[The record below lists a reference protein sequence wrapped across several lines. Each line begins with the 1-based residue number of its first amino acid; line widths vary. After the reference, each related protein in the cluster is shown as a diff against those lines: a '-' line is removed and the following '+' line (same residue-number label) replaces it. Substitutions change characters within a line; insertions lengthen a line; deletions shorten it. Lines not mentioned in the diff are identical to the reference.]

1 MDTLLNLPSVSIAIP
16 VYNEANNIEKVVRS
30 FLHSTYPNL
39 LEILIADGGSTDGT
53 QAIIKFIAQN
63 DSRVHFLQNS
73 RKIQSVACNVMLQE
87 CQGDIF
93 LRADAHSDYAS
104 DYIEKCV
111 EALLTTN
118 ASNVGGAQRFVAK
131 SDFQAGV
138 ALASKSFL
146 GSGGAKYRDLNYQ
159 GYADTVYL
167 GCFWSKCLL
176 GINGFST
183 ENITNED
190 AELNQRLIQHN
201 KQAIYIDPAIL
212 VWYYPRNSWH
222 SLFIQYFQYGMGRCL
237 TSTKH
242 PFKSQLRGL
251 LPFMVIS
258 TAILLLIVD
267 LVFPVLGLPIKL
279 LFGIGLLL
287 PFVESFRVTLKFTHE
302 FCIEIWR
309 GDRNNYPSFFSRWFW
324 CGLTLLTIPFAHFA
338 GYSYQLF
345 LMAVAI
351 IFGRINRSKWLSP
364 NQNMPTTKNT

>member
-1 MDTLLNLPSVSIAIP
+1 MDTPLNLPSVSIAIP
-16 VYNEANNIEKVVRS
+16 VHNEANSIEKVVRS
-30 FLHSTYPNL
+30 FLQNTYPNL

-53 QAIIKFIAQN
+53 QAIIEFLAQE
-63 DSRVHFLQNS
+63 DSRVRFLQNPK
-73 RKIQSVACNVMLQE
+73 KIQSAACNIMLQE

-111 EALLTTN
+111 EALLTKN

-146 GSGGAKYRDLNYQ
+146 GSGGAKYRDPNYQ

-167 GCFWSKCLL
+167 GCFWKKCLL
-176 GINGFST
+176 AVNGFST
-183 ENITNED
+183 EGITNED
-190 AELNQRLIQHN
+190 AELNQRLIQQN

-212 VWYYPRNSWH
+212 VWYYPRNSYY
-222 SLFIQYFQYGMGRCL
+222 SLLIQYFQYGMGRCL

-242 PFKSQLRGL
+242 PLKSQLRGL

-258 TAILLLIVD
+258 TAILLLMVD
-267 LVFPVLGLPIKL
+267 LAFPGLGLPIEL

-287 PFVESFRVTLKFTHE
+287 PFVESLRVTLKFKHE
-302 FCIEIWR
+302 FCAEMWR
-309 GDRNNYPSFFSRWFW
+309 GDRNNYPSCFSRWFC

-345 LMAVAI
+345 LMTVAI
-351 IFGRINRSKWLSP
+351 IVGRINRSKRVSP
-364 NQNMPTTKNT
+364 NQNMPTTKNI